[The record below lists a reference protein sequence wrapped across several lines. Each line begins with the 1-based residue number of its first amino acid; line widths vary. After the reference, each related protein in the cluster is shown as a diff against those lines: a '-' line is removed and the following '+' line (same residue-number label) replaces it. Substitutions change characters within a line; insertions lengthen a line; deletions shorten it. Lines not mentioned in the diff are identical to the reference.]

1 MSDDGVEVRY
11 RFLRDLPEPLR
22 EPTILNLHG
31 DLRARGPAVVSLYD
45 SLLNGRL
52 PDRDALPW
60 PDEPL
65 RGALVDVL
73 RVSGAPGACNADPE
87 LTTEIVLYLLGE
99 VDVAQRFFERGVA
112 ALPHLLPEPVEL
124 DLSRDDV
131 HGDTE
136 ALVRQ
141 LMCECFADRTRPE
154 LATRVGLGR
163 EVKSLVD
170 GLAQALRLPPG
181 TQRGL
186 LELVDRR
193 DVLRLRALLATIER
207 VTRMVERLGRGIAVA
222 SPETV
227 PEHLAPVV
235 ERTTIQ
241 QLAHLG
247 PQGADLRGVERS
259 AEIARM
265 LPSEAVLLTHPVL
278 RGLWHARRAE
288 RSLLAYHAR
297 GVWTERVPRTQ
308 GFEDGAVEPN
318 PRAERGPVVV
328 ILDTSGSMR
337 GFPEDLGKA
346 LVLRILAT
354 AHLEQRRCYVYNFSG
369 FGDLLEHELGFD
381 DAAIPALL
389 RFLGLSFHGGTF
401 PDEAIR
407 RACERMR
414 ESAWRQADLVVISD
428 GFFDGETSRGYVAR
442 MREVCRARVIGMC
455 VVERPSALDMR
466 LIMTPHACGSEDPAE
481 RKHARGMLA
490 QLDQGWLDGF
500 DGIGCDEVY
509 ELPSLLVEST
519 AN

>member
-112 ALPHLLPEPVEL
+112 ALPHLLPEAVEL

-207 VTRMVERLGRGIAVA
+207 VTRMVERLGRAIAAA

-227 PEHLAPVV
+227 PEHLARVV
-235 ERTTIQ
+235 KRTTIQ
-241 QLAHLG
+241 QVAHHG
-247 PQGADLRGVERS
+247 PQGRTSAAWSAPPRS
-259 AEIARM
+259 RECSR
-265 LPSEAVLLTHPVL
+265 
-278 RGLWHARRAE
+278 ARRSCSRIPCSGACGTPGAQSG
-288 RSLLAYHAR
+288 RCS
-297 GVWTERVPRTQ
+297 RTT
-308 GFEDGAVEPN
+308 
-318 PRAERGPVVV
+318 RAACGP
-328 ILDTSGSMR
+328 SG
-337 GFPEDLGKA
+337 
-346 LVLRILAT
+346 
-354 AHLEQRRCYVYNFSG
+354 
-369 FGDLLEHELGFD
+369 
-381 DAAIPALL
+381 
-389 RFLGLSFHGGTF
+389 
-401 PDEAIR
+401 
-407 RACERMR
+407 
-414 ESAWRQADLVVISD
+414 
-428 GFFDGETSRGYVAR
+428 
-442 MREVCRARVIGMC
+442 CRARRGSRTARSSRTLARS
-455 VVERPSALDMR
+455 EAPS
-466 LIMTPHACGSEDPAE
+466 S
-481 RKHARGMLA
+481 
-490 QLDQGWLDGF
+490 
-500 DGIGCDEVY
+500 
-509 ELPSLLVEST
+509 
-519 AN
+519 